1 MRLDPAVLADADLA
15 AVPAAHEPSVFG
27 DIPRFVWIAYLSAW
41 AFLFGLFVLFFA
53 ADGPAALA
61 VLTSCFF
68 ACMLLGLPAA
78 LGTQAERAPRPSA
91 GAIVTGSGTLPVSS
105 AAIQILSVPVGA
117 CIGLAALILF
127 AL

>member
-1 MRLDPAVLADADLA
+1 MRLDPAVQADADLA

-27 DIPRFVWIAYLSAW
+27 DIPRFGWIAYLSAW